1 MVDLLES
8 REKIDRIDKQ
18 IVDLFE
24 ERMRVAADVAE
35 YKRNTGK
42 QVLDRAR
49 EQSKLEVLQA
59 MASNEFNAVSIR
71 ELFSQIMSMS
81 RKLQYTLLAANVEE
95 TFEELPELAVE
106 AGTKVVFF
114 GVKGSYSEK
123 AMLECFGEQVE
134 GIPAA
139 TFQEVM
145 EKIEQGEA
153 LYGVLPI
160 ENTTTGGITDI
171 YDLLVEYGNC
181 IVAEHVVKI
190 DHALLAPMGANV
202 SDIQEIYSHPQALM
216 QCENFF
222 KEHPEITKVPAE
234 STAKAALYVAEM
246 QDNTKAALAGAHVAN
261 LYGLSV
267 LQEQVNTEAVNSTRF
282 IVITKKRAY
291 VKGANKIS
299 LCFELPH
306 EAGTLYNILSHMI
319 FNNLNMTKIES
330 RPIAGKQFEYRFF
343 VDFEGNLQDAGV
355 KNALTGIRAEAM
367 SLRILGNIHTS

>member
-1 MVDLLES
+1 MVDLVKC
-8 REKIDRIDKQ
+8 REEIDRIDKQ

-24 ERMRVAADVAE
+24 ERMKVAADVAE

-42 QVLDRAR
+42 PVLDRER
-49 EQSKLEVLQA
+49 EQSKLSALQEL
-59 MASNEFNAVSIR
+59 ASNDFNAVSVR

-81 RKLQYTLLAANVEE
+81 RKLQYTLLAAEVGE
-95 TFEELPELAVE
+95 TFEELPALRAE
-106 AGTKVVFF
+106 AGAKIAFF
-114 GVKGSYSEK
+114 GTKGSYTEK
-123 AMLECFGEQVE
+123 AMRECFGENVE
-134 GIPAA
+134 GLPAA

-171 YDLLVEYGNC
+171 YDLLVAYDNC
-181 IVAEHVVKI
+181 IIAEHVVKI
-190 DHALLAPMGANV
+190 DHALLAPMGAKV
-202 SDIQEIYSHPQALM
+202 SEIKEVYSHPQALM

-222 KEHPEITKVPAE
+222 KEHPKVTKVPAE
-234 STAKAALYVAEM
+234 STARAALYVAEL
-246 QDNTKAALAGAHVAN
+246 QDNTKAALAGEHVAK

-299 LCFELPH
+299 ICFELPH

-319 FNNLNMTKIES
+319 FNNLSMTKIES

>member
-1 MVDLLES
+1 MIDLSKS

-18 IVDLFE
+18 IVDLLE
-24 ERMRVAADVAE
+24 ERMKVAADVAE

-42 QVLDRAR
+42 PVLDRER
-49 EQSKLEVLQA
+49 EQSKLAALQEL
-59 MASNEFNAVSIR
+59 ASNEFNAVSVR

-81 RKLQYTLLAANVEE
+81 RKLQYTLVSAEVGE
-95 TFEELPELAVE
+95 TFEELPRLSVQP
-106 AGTKVVFF
+106 GTPIAFF
-114 GVKGSYSEK
+114 GAKGSYTEK
-123 AMLECFGEQVE
+123 AMRECFGTDAE

-171 YDLLVEYGNC
+171 YDLLVEYDTC
-181 IVAEHVVKI
+181 IIAEHVVKI
-190 DHALLAPMGANV
+190 DHALLAPMGAKLAEV
-202 SDIQEIYSHPQALM
+202 KEVYSHPQALM
-216 QCENFF
+216 QCEHFF
-222 KEHPEITKVPAE
+222 KEHPKITQVVAE
-234 STAKAALYVAEM
+234 STAKAALYVAEL
-246 QDNTKAALAGAHVAN
+246 QDNTKAALAGEHVAK

-267 LQEQVNTEAVNSTRF
+267 LQQQVNTEAVNSTRF

-299 LCFELPH
+299 ICFELPH
-306 EAGTLYNILSHMI
+306 EAGTLYNMLSHMI
-319 FNNLNMTKIES
+319 FNNLSMTKIES

-355 KNALTGIRAEAM
+355 KNALTGIRAEATN
-367 SLRILGNIHTS
+367 LRILGNIRTS